1 MKNEMLSVRVP
12 RELKK
17 AALDLAWSR
26 ELSLKNLIIELL
38 TVATKGETKIVC
50 ER

>member
-1 MKNEMLSVRVP
+1 MKNEMLAVRVP

-26 ELSLKNLIIELL
+26 EMSLKNLIIELL
-38 TVATKGETKIVC
+38 KEATK
-50 ER
+50 